1 MAKSS
6 KRRSKSNMRRKLST
20 KELRSVSKHSK
31 RTRASNKKKSSR
43 SKKRSSK
50 KRSSK
55 KRSSKKRKSRSKSS
69 RRLNGGDG
77 FSVNVSKKPIGGLSV
92 IDRYDSCVAP
102 TVNNFN
108 MRN

>member
-6 KRRSKSNMRRKLST
+6 KKRSKSNMRRKLST

-55 KRSSKKRKSRSKSS
+55 KRKSRSKSS

-77 FSVNVSKKPIGGLSV
+77 FSVNVNKKPIGGLSV

>member
-6 KRRSKSNMRRKLST
+6 KKRSKSNMRRKLST

-43 SKKRSSK
+43 SK